1 MTIKQSGIKLQILN
15 IGCIDLNEEI
25 LKICENYLKVR
36 YFCFRGT
43 FLRRNSDLIRFRTKP
58 MQYILKLNKFDPKGS
73 LRLTMAGHNN
83 FIVLIFKQWIT
94 NVNQ

>member
-1 MTIKQSGIKLQILN
+1 M
-15 IGCIDLNEEI
+15 
-25 LKICENYLKVR
+25 KVR

-73 LRLTMAGHNN
+73 LRLTMAGRNN
-83 FIVLIFKQWIT
+83 CIVLIFKQWIT
-94 NVNQ
+94 KSISDPKRVSEVFRNSAAWVIFYP